1 MKIDNKRFINRY
13 LFLINIGLLLC
24 ISLTPIIFLLC
35 QIRISLFIFIAIL
48 LLIFLQLFLIWD
60 LRYVEVINSS
70 MFLSIRKYHPFK
82 KMDWKKQLELPF
94 SDIIR
99 MKFTGNQFNRKL
111 TIILQRPA
119 NRKKI
124 IKLGMSGL
132 SNIDIEKFTSSVDM
146 SLNDRK

>member
-1 MKIDNKRFINRY
+1 
-13 LFLINIGLLLC
+13 
-24 ISLTPIIFLLC
+24 
-35 QIRISLFIFIAIL
+35 
-48 LLIFLQLFLIWD
+48 
-60 LRYVEVINSS
+60 
-70 MFLSIRKYHPFK
+70 
-82 KMDWKKQLELPF
+82 MDWKKQLELPF